1 MRHLRDRRQD
11 LESAGITIFPISLDQ
26 PWSQRAWAE
35 SLSVD
40 FRFLSDRLAETA
52 TAFGILTA
60 YNEIPMAQRAV
71 FLLRGDSVL
80 ESWKLTESPLP
91 DVDAILVAASS
102 SPR

>member
-1 MRHLRDRRQD
+1 
-11 LESAGITIFPISLDQ
+11 
-26 PWSQRAWAE
+26 
-35 SLSVD
+35 
-40 FRFLSDRLAETA
+40 
-52 TAFGILTA
+52 
-60 YNEIPMAQRAV
+60 MAQRAV